1 VFVRKEEMIR
11 FVRRTVPKL
20 LIDTSEVKT
29 NGWDND
35 ILIINE
41 QQVFRF
47 PKTDQIIDQIKNE
60 CDLLEQLARK
70 KPLLEIP
77 KYRPIYE
84 GETLCAVTYPF
95 LAGASLNEHPFD
107 LRKNPENA
115 RLLGDFLIKLH
126 QIKGSPLHSIHT
138 FCYWQ
143 TLFESLRKKVYKVL
157 RNEERLAIEDVF
169 TRFLNRYLALSYKKV
184 PIHGDLSASNIIFD
198 KAEYQISGIID
209 FTDAQM
215 GDPAFDFAGIYWNY
229 GPEYTREV
237 LSFYHSDE
245 SSEEMFERISTFYGL
260 QPVFHELLHS
270 VENNKPI
277 DHAQLKRFMELKQMI
292 F

>member
-11 FVRRTVPKL
+11 FVRRTMPEL
-20 LIDTSEVKT
+20 TIHTSEVKE

-47 PKTDQIIDQIKNE
+47 PKTDRIIDQIKNE
-60 CDLLEQLARK
+60 CELLEQLARK
-70 KPLLEIP
+70 KPALQIP
-77 KYRPIYE
+77 RYKLIYE
-84 GETLCAVTYPF
+84 RDMFRAVAYPF
-95 LAGASLNEHPFD
+95 LSGESLNEHPVD

-115 RLLGDFLIKLH
+115 QLLGDFLMKLH
-126 QIKGSPLHSIHT
+126 QIKGSHLPSIHT
-138 FCYWQ
+138 FRYWLS
-143 TLFESLRKKVYKVL
+143 LFESLRKKVFTRL
-157 RNEERLAIEDVF
+157 HGEEQLAIEDVF
-169 TRFLNRYLALSYKKV
+169 THFLNGYAAFSYKKV

-198 KAEYQISGIID
+198 RAEYKISGIID

-229 GPEYTREV
+229 GPEYTRKV
-237 LSFYHSDE
+237 LSFYQSDE
-245 SSEEMFERISTFYGL
+245 SSEEMFERIRTFYGL

-270 VENNKPI
+270 IENNEPI
-277 DHAQLKRFMELKQMI
+277 DFAQLKRFMELKQLI
-292 F
+292 L